1 MTEYDISV
9 MTDDALMRL
18 FLLVNN
24 EMKRR
29 MGNNNNN
36 NDYYQYGTGNDNVYF
51 SQYN

>member
-29 MGNNNNN
+29 MGNNNND
-36 NDYYQYGTGNDNVYF
+36 DYYQYGTGNDNVHF
-51 SQYN
+51 SQYD

>member
-9 MTDDALMRL
+9 MTNDALMRL

-29 MGNNNNN
+29 MGNNND
-36 NDYYQYGTGNDNVYF
+36 DYYQYGTGNDNVYF